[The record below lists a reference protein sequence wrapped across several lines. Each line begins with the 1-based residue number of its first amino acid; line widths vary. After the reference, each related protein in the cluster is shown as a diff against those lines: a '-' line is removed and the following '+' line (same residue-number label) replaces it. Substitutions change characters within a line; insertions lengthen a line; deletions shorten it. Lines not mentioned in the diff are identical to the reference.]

1 MCYVSQ
7 VPRTWSG
14 LPRGLVGSRLQ
25 DESQIRWSS
34 GGSPSC
40 SIFGPIFQTPSAL
53 SRENPYQ
60 KSAVR
65 CPTPAVV
72 AFLKSL
78 IYSKSLEKLAR
89 VVARLRGQPA
99 GKEEDSETSDETAP
113 LCVPKSARVVPGPRL
128 HRLRILIN

>member
-1 MCYVSQ
+1 MN
-7 VPRTWSG
+7 RRFG
-14 LPRGLVGSRLQ
+14 GRLVGVRVARFRAHLPDSKR
-25 DESQIRWSS
+25 
-34 GGSPSC
+34 P
-40 SIFGPIFQTPSAL
+40 

-78 IYSKSLEKLAR
+78 IHSKSLEKLAR

-99 GKEEDSETSDETAP
+99 SKEEDSETSDETRHYVCRSPHGLFRDHDSIA
-113 LCVPKSARVVPGPRL
+113 CAF
-128 HRLRILIN
+128 